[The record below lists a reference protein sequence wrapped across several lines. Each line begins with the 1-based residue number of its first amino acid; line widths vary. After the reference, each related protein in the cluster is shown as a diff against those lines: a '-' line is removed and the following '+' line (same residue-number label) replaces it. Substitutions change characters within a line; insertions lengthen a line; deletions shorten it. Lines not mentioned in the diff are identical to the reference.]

1 VELGDLDR
9 PSCHRVSFEAGVAA
23 LAADAAAAP

>member
-9 PSCHRVSFEAGVAA
+9 PSCHRASFEAGAAA